1 MMVILIIIIT
11 WLLYLHLFTLLYIN
25 KIQFFRIYDTINVVN
40 HMKKVNKRAK
50 RRLFCLFTI
59 FVLLITY
66 VSYSTVTY
74 WDEILSNK
82 KEEKILKEKY
92 ANLLEDKEILEDD
105 VVKLQDPEYVA
116 KYAREKYLYSKDG
129 ELIIKIID
137 EN

>member
-1 MMVILIIIIT
+1 M
-11 WLLYLHLFTLLYIN
+11 FTLLYIN
-25 KIQFFRIYDTINVVN
+25 KVPYIKIYVNISMVN
-40 HMKKVNKRAK
+40 HMKKVNKGAK

-66 VSYSTVTY
+66 VIYSTFTY
-74 WDEILSNK
+74 WKDILSNV
-82 KEEKILKEKY
+82 KEEKELQKKY
-92 ANLLEDKEILEDD
+92 AELLEDKEILEDD

-129 ELIIKIID
+129 ELIIKIVD